1 MGRTNSTYRNHL
13 DNFIDRFKPFRRG
26 LRKENKEYL
35 DGLWE
40 KAHSYAQAGAY
51 LNSSNPGL
59 PALISMLVG
68 VQKETQTNQ
77 EEIQKLKERIE
88 ELEE

>member
-13 DNFIDRFKPFRRG
+13 DKFIDRFKPFRRG

-35 DGLWE
+35 DSLWE

>member
-26 LRKENKEYL
+26 LRKENKKHL
-35 DGLWE
+35 DALWE

-51 LNSSNPGL
+51 LNSSNPGM
-59 PALISMLVG
+59 PALISMLLG
-68 VQKETQTNQ
+68 VQKETHKNR
-77 EEIQKLKERIE
+77 EEIKRLKQRIE
-88 ELEE
+88 ELEK